1 VDALVIGSE
10 GFLGRRLCALLKAM
24 GCQLACVD
32 PRLNCSFQA
41 WPQRSQPYD
50 YVLHLGANILDVD
63 ARSRAGVAAYKDIL
77 LDYEVL
83 RYTERCPPKQA
94 LLAMSS
100 CAVDFP
106 QDPYGWCKLTLEAM
120 ASKLRGKCRV
130 AIVRPFSGY
139 GSDQPL
145 SYPFP
150 ALLARALRREDPLAV
165 WGGDQVRDWLHVD
178 DLAEGVLHALLHAPT
193 CTPVD
198 VGTGVGTPLKTLA
211 RPIAAAVG
219 YEPVLASDHG
229 RAVGSPRR
237 VADTRA
243 MAALGWR
250 AKVTLAEG
258 IRRCI
263 DDCSSGGT

>member
-10 GFLGRRLCALLKAM
+10 GFLGRRLCALLEAR
-24 GCQLACVD
+24 GVQLTRID
-32 PRLNCSFQA
+32 PKLNCAFQA

-63 ARSRAGVAAYKDIL
+63 ARSRAGVAAYADVL

-83 RYTERCPPKQA
+83 RYAERCPPRQA
-94 LLAMSS
+94 FLVMSS

-120 ASKLRGKCRV
+120 SSKLSCRAV
-130 AIVRPFSGY
+130 VVRPFSGY
-139 GSDQPL
+139 GSDQAL

-150 ALLARALRREDPLAV
+150 AILARALRREDPLIV
-165 WGGDQVRDWLHVD
+165 WGGNQVRDWLYVD
-178 DLAEGVLHALLHAPT
+178 DLAEGVLHALLHAPAR
-193 CTPVD
+193 TPVD
-198 VGTGVGTPLKTLA
+198 IGTGVGTSLEQLA
-211 RPIAAAVG
+211 RLIAAAVG
-219 YEPVLASDHG
+219 YEPEVQSDHS
-229 RAVGSPRR
+229 RAIGSPRR

-250 AKVTLAEG
+250 AKVMLAEG
-258 IRRCI
+258 VRRCI
-263 DDCSSGGT
+263 DDCGTRRT